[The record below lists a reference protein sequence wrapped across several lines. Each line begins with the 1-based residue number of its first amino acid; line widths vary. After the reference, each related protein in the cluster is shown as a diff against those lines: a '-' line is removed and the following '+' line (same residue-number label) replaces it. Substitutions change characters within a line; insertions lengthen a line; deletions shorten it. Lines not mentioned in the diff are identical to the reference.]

1 VVSSIVDVAIAVN
14 ANVSGLLARCGHRL
28 SNSAVFVR
36 LCPTI
41 AQLQEDNR
49 GLSDASSTELF
60 QRDSASGFAMCGIV
74 SCSSCSFDD

>member
-1 VVSSIVDVAIAVN
+1 MLQLQSMPMSEGYSPAD
-14 ANVSGLLARCGHRL
+14 RL
-28 SNSAVFVR
+28 SNSAVFVC